1 MGDRFAGAWLV
12 TEYVYDPDGRF
23 AGIVRQRRTLQP
35 SAENRTRVTQVCEPE
50 ARLAGHPM
58 HAFAGEWVFDLLVD
72 GSRRLYTGPDVVGHG
87 VEWSPGA
94 MTSQGVWPRFGHAFE
109 SYAVLVTP
117 ERQITGGFFSV
128 AGRSVADIVGVAVP
142 DRGDWPD
149 LDLSAEPPEP
159 PPTPASVYRRA
170 GPLLLA
176 EHWPSPTEQVRTLAL
191 ADPPTQHSVTITDHR
206 EPGTRR
212 VDVSVAPV
220 RGWGARSGGRR
231 LCGS

>member
-1 MGDRFAGAWLV
+1 MTDRFAGVWLV

-35 SAENRTRVTQVCEPE
+35 SAENQTRVTQVCEPE

-58 HAFAGEWVFDLLVD
+58 AGFAGEWVFDLIVD
-72 GSRRLYTGPDVVGHG
+72 GSRRLYNGPDVVGYG
-87 VEWSPGA
+87 IEWAPGA
-94 MTSQGVWPRFGHAFE
+94 MTSQGVWPRFGHTFE

-117 ERQITGGFFSV
+117 ERQITGGFFAV

-142 DRGDWPD
+142 DRGDWPE

-159 PPTPASVYRRA
+159 PLTTAGVHRRA

-176 EHWPSPTEQVRTLAL
+176 EQWPSPTEQVRTLAL
-191 ADPPTQHSVTITDHR
+191 SDPPTQHTVTITDHR

-212 VDVSVAPV
+212 VDVSVVSLDDADTT
-220 RGWGARSGGRR
+220 
-231 LCGS
+231 